1 MMMMMMMVSN
11 EGGWGKPSEISY
23 HPGCGFCFPFL
34 TKVLWNSA
42 EERSF
47 SDRGPR
53 IYHLAMASLPYV
65 KLEAPE

>member
-1 MMMMMMMVSN
+1 MMMMMMMISN
-11 EGGWGKPSEISY
+11 EGGWGKPSEIPY

-42 EERSF
+42 EEHSF

-53 IYHLAMASLPYV
+53 IYHLAMASLPHI
-65 KLEAPE
+65 KLKAPE